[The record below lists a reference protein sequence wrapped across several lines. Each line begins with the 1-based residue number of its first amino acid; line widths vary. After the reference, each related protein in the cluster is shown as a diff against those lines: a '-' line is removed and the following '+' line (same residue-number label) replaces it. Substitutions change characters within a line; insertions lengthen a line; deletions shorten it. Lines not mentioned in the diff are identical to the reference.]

1 MIISNDFG
9 FHMSFSLRLNS
20 HEHTPV
26 HFLVA
31 MKVWSEFLKEY
42 INYVVYSYPFIRTQ
56 DNVLELQDSFWRD
69 SPQIDELAVE

>member
-1 MIISNDFG
+1 MIISNDFA

-20 HEHTPV
+20 HEHMPV

-42 INYVVYSYPFIRTQ
+42 INYVVYSYPFILTQ